1 VPDVC
6 CVEPPAPQHGASPA
20 FPGQTDLLH
29 LAVLSVLLCDEIQ
42 AVFWLIIRICPARY
56 RVSMNSIML
65 TRPVLIADVA
75 LSPQMLVVVSSS
87 AFVSRLVA

>member
-1 VPDVC
+1 
-6 CVEPPAPQHGASPA
+6 
-20 FPGQTDLLH
+20 
-29 LAVLSVLLCDEIQ
+29 VLSVLLCDEIQ

-56 RVSMNSIML
+56 RVSMTSIML

-75 LSPQMLVVVSSS
+75 LFPQMLVVVSSS